1 MEIWRKMLFNKIRLV
16 VAGCALLTGALL
28 TGIGF
33 AQVPQEWTAWRKLTN
48 AESGKPGGTLSYRW
62 RKIQNGAIGNVPLEV
77 EIRNT
82 GFTPE
87 KKAEHWTLM
96 ILYERGIAGTTYLQ
110 NVPRREL
117 CYLSCTAEDSP
128 EGAACKWSGSEGA
141 VGTKLL
147 EARVMNAEAAK

>member
-1 MEIWRKMLFNKIRLV
+1 MLFNQTRAAI
-16 VAGCALLTGALL
+16 AGFVLLAGSL
-28 TGIGF
+28 F

-48 AESGKPGGTLSYRW
+48 AETGKPGGALTFRW
-62 RKIQNGAIGNVPLEV
+62 RKVQNGAIRNNPLEV
-77 EIRNT
+77 EIRNA

-96 ILYERGIAGTTYLQ
+96 ILYERAIEGTTYLQ

-147 EARVMNAEAAK
+147 EARLMNADAAK